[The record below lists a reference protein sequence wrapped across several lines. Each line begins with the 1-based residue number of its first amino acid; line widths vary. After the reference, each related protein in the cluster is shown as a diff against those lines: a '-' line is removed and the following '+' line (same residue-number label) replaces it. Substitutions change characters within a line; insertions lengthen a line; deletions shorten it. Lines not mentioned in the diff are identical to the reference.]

1 MRTLQKALAGACLV
15 FGLSLALLGA
25 AELVDSDDDWE
36 DRIED
41 SAPWVLLGLVP
52 TALGTWLAWRLRSST
67 QERPLQTLTLQQEQ
81 VFVQLLQSEGG
92 DLSIVQ
98 FAAAA
103 QIPVEQAKAFLDQ
116 KAKVLNASFD
126 VKESGAIVYR
136 FPL

>member
-15 FGLSLALLGA
+15 FGLSFALLGT
-25 AELVDSDDDWE
+25 AEFVFSDDDLE

-52 TALGTWLAWRLRSST
+52 TALGTWLAGRLRSST
-67 QERPLQTLTLQQEQ
+67 QEPPLQTLTLQQEQ
-81 VFVQLLQSEGG
+81 VFVQLLQSHGG

-126 VKESGAIVYR
+126 VKETGAIVYR

>member
-15 FGLSLALLGA
+15 LGLSITALATV
-25 AELVDSDDDWE
+25 ELVDSDEDWE
-36 DRIED
+36 DRAEAGAALVIFGL
-41 SAPWVLLGLVP
+41 API
-52 TALGTWLAWRLRSST
+52 ALGAWLAWHLRSSE
-67 QERPLQTLTLQQEQ
+67 ERPSQMLTLQQEQ
-81 VFVQLLQSEGG
+81 VFVQLLQSNGG

-126 VKESGAIVYR
+126 VKETGAIVYR